1 MVKDETSKVDMLLK
15 IYESLSET
23 DRELALR
30 YLENS
35 VLNRTKEN
43 KMLLKEISR
52 RDTFPKEL

>member
-43 KMLLKEISR
+43 KMLRKEIGR